1 MLGERDVVY
10 YPEDLSLLG
19 RIFDQA
25 IASVPA
31 AMRTDANRTEIAK
44 NILRRAAAGERDP
57 IELGLAALTNLMG
70 NTSA

>member
-1 MLGERDVVY
+1 MLGEREVVY
-10 YPEDLSLLG
+10 YPEDLTLLG

>member
-10 YPEDLSLLG
+10 YLEDLSLLG
-19 RIFDQA
+19 RIFDRA
-25 IASVPA
+25 IASLPA
-31 AMRTDANRTEIAK
+31 AMRTDANRMEIAK
-44 NILRRAAAGERDP
+44 SILRRAAAGERDP

>member
-25 IASVPA
+25 IASLPA

>member
-19 RIFDQA
+19 SVFDQA
-25 IASVPA
+25 IASLPA
-31 AMRTDANRTEIAK
+31 AMRTDAIRAEIAK

-57 IELGLAALTNLMG
+57 IELGLAALTKLMG
-70 NTSA
+70 SMSA